1 MFLFLFLL
9 LWWWWLLLLFKSKSG
24 KIVQRIKEPSKK
36 LLSSLHRQNV
46 QPLNFRFTRT
56 YDILL
61 ILAIENRMFT
71 LSLVCQDGR
80 AV

>member
-9 LWWWWLLLLFKSKSG
+9 LWWWWLLLLFKLKSG
-24 KIVQRIKEPSKK
+24 KIVQRIKEPPKK

-46 QPLNFRFTRT
+46 QPLDFSFTRT

-61 ILAIENRMFT
+61 ILAIVNRMFT
-71 LSLVCQDGR
+71 LSLVFQDGR